1 MQISVCRH
9 ARDQLTYH
17 SWWGWYTCMR
27 CMHVYASSFSK
38 RCPIASLPGGE
49 RCQLPVCI
57 GLACDLCTW
66 PTNMCGS
73 DRSFSYSRITNVH
86 TIWLNW
92 YNVPAYCIF
101 LLMYAFLFM
110 HIENK
115 AALMDICFKYRL
127 IPLKVDDDMD
137 DASSWKANRVN
148 MEAPFSVSFIYVS
161 RLCSL
166 RSLSVAAHRCGLILK
181 DNFIALFILIAVA
194 ELAVPRKQGRVPY
207 IILQTISRFDW
218 LFFF

>member
-9 ARDQLTYH
+9 TRDQLTYH

-49 RCQLPVCI
+49 RCQLPVCT

-66 PTNMCGS
+66 PTNMCES

-92 YNVPAYCIF
+92 YNVPAYFIFFTYVCI
-101 LLMYAFLFM
+101 LV
-110 HIENK
+110 H
-115 AALMDICFKYRL
+115 
-127 IPLKVDDDMD
+127 
-137 DASSWKANRVN
+137 
-148 MEAPFSVSFIYVS
+148 
-161 RLCSL
+161 
-166 RSLSVAAHRCGLILK
+166 AH
-181 DNFIALFILIAVA
+181 
-194 ELAVPRKQGRVPY
+194 RKQGCTDGHLLQVPADPFE
-207 IILQTISRFDW
+207 SRW
-218 LFFF
+218 WYGRCVKLESKPS